1 MIPPMFALF
10 AWPVVVLVLF
20 KRYSPQVALC
30 AAVIG
35 GYLLLPEKTFVNLP
49 ILPNLDKY
57 SVPIFGAA
65 LALLLFHRKAD
76 AATPVSSYVLPGF
89 LPRNRL
95 VLLLIALLFFSTF
108 MTVLTN
114 GDRLVYG
121 SRIFPALRPYDGFA
135 ALSSAFVAL
144 LPLLLARKYLSSP
157 SAHKVLLMALCISA
171 FIYAFPALYEVRM
184 SPQLHSYIYGFRAT
198 SWLQGL
204 RGGGFRPVVFLN
216 HGLWLGI
223 FLSCGVLAAFA
234 CSRLYER
241 QRMLFV
247 GIGVVLLVT
256 LYLSKTLGAFGI
268 TLLLLPVVLF
278 LSVRLQLI
286 VAAAVAGTI
295 LLYPMLRGADLVP
308 TQPIV
313 DLAERIDPH
322 RAGSFRFRLINE
334 DILLEKANQRPL
346 AGWGGWARA
355 RIYDENGSSASI
367 TDGIWVIIIGE
378 SGWLGYIARFGLLC
392 VPTILLAL
400 RARRYQITLDT
411 SVLSLI
417 LAANL
422 IDLIP
427 NATLTPVTW
436 LVAGALLGRL
446 EPQREG
452 QYQDNAD
459 TSEPTGASTPSYS
472 RIPPR
477 PVRQAPPSDTY
488 ACNSGGV

>member
-1 MIPPMFALF
+1 MIPPMLALF

-20 KRYSPQVALC
+20 TRYSPQVALC

-35 GYLLLPEKTFVNLP
+35 GYLLLPEKTFVNLQ

-121 SRIFPALRPYDGFA
+121 SRILPALRAYDGFS
-135 ALSSAFVAL
+135 ALSSALVTL

-256 LYLSKTLGAFGI
+256 LYLSKTLGAFWI

-286 VAAAVAGTI
+286 VVAAVAGTI

-313 DLAERIDPH
+313 DLAERIDPQ

-334 DILLEKANQRPL
+334 DILLEKASLRPL
-346 AGWGGWARA
+346 AGWGGWSRA
-355 RIYDENGSSASI
+355 RVYDEIGRDISI

-378 SGWLGYIARFGLLC
+378 RGWLGYIARFGLLC
-392 VPTILLAL
+392 LPTILLAL
-400 RARRYQITLDT
+400 RGRRYKITPTT
-411 SVLSLI
+411 SALALV

-436 LVAGALLGRL
+436 LVAGALVGRL
-446 EPQREG
+446 EWQHEA
-452 QYQDNAD
+452 QDQETPEA
-459 TSEPTGASTPSYS
+459 SVPTGARTPSYS
-472 RIPPR
+472 RTPPR
-477 PVRQAPPSDTY
+477 PGRQTRPSGSYTRD
-488 ACNSGGV
+488 AGGV